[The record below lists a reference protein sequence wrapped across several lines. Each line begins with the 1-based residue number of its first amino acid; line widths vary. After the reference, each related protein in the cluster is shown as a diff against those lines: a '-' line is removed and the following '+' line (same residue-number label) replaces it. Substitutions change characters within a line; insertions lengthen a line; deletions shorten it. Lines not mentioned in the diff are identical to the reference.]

1 MVGKQKQE
9 WLELCECAANE
20 PNAAKLME
28 IVAEINGL
36 SEAKKKLLKERH
48 ADMLIGNDVNG

>member
-20 PNAAKLME
+20 QNAAKLME

-36 SEAKKKLLKERH
+36 SEAKKKATERAGHRH
-48 ADMLIGNDVNG
+48 AHR